1 MGSVSNRK
9 FASLFCFWYTLTMYQ
24 EVLNK
29 AKPEMES
36 ALSFFQSELG
46 KIRTGQ
52 ASPSLVEDVK
62 VNVFGEQMPLKQL
75 AAISCPERRQ
85 ILIEP
90 WDKSYVEAIEKALH
104 QSSLGTSPVVEGK
117 TIRVHLPQLT
127 SEYREQLGKLL
138 GEKAEETRKAIRK
151 RREDAWEE
159 IQEEAKRGVV
169 REDDKFRAKEELQ
182 KLIDEY
188 SRKIEELVE
197 RKKKEIEVV

>member
-1 MGSVSNRK
+1 
-9 FASLFCFWYTLTMYQ
+9 MYQ

-29 AKPEMES
+29 VKPEMEK
-36 ALSFFQSELG
+36 ALSFFQSELA

-52 ASPSLVEDVK
+52 ASPSLVEDVQ
-62 VNVFGEQMPLKQL
+62 VNLAGQQMPLKQL
-75 AAISCPERRQ
+75 AGISCPERRQ

-90 WDKSYVEAIEKALH
+90 WDRSYVEPIEKALH

-127 SEYREQLGKLL
+127 QEYREQLAKLL

-159 IQEEAKRGVV
+159 VQKKAKQSEI

-182 KLIDEY
+182 KLIDTY
-188 SRKIEELVE
+188 STKIEELVG